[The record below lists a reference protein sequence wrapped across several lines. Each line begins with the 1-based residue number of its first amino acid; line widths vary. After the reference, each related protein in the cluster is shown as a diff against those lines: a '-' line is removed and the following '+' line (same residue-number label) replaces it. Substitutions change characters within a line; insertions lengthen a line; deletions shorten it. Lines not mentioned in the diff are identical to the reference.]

1 MRETSKQPDA
11 RHTAYLEE
19 LKAALG
25 NSGKD
30 LPAEELLAVTSQ
42 FVGML
47 VAQQDQRRF
56 TPDMVMAIVGR
67 NIEIGNATAIEGA
80 GLNAPRGRA

>member
-11 RHTAYLEE
+11 RHTAYLDE

-30 LPAEELLAVTSQ
+30 IPAEELLAVTSQ

-56 TPDMVMAIVGR
+56 SPAMVMEIVGR
-67 NIEIGNATAIEGA
+67 NIEIGNATAIEA
-80 GLNAPRGRA
+80 SGLNAPRGAA

>member
-1 MRETSKQPDA
+1 MRESIKQPDA
-11 RHTAYLEE
+11 RHTAYLDQ

-25 NSGKD
+25 DSGKD
-30 LPAEELLAVTSQ
+30 LQAEDLLAVTSQ

-56 TPDMVMAIVGR
+56 SPAMAMEIVAR
-67 NIEIGNATAIEGA
+67 NIEIGNATAIEASGLTRPGGA
-80 GLNAPRGRA
+80 A

>member
-1 MRETSKQPDA
+1 MRERSKQPDA
-11 RHTAYLEE
+11 RHTAYLDQ

-25 NSGKD
+25 DSGKD

-47 VAQQDQRRF
+47 IAQQDQRRF

-67 NIEIGNATAIEGA
+67 NIEIGNASAIEA
-80 GLNAPRGRA
+80 SGLGDPRGQA